1 MGIVQDTLRS
11 ARLFT
16 LRDTFIEKPLLMHLL
31 MFVPKW
37 DGKIPVPAIVK
48 PKPLWTG
55 KQLFSML
62 IDDRVN
68 LDRTHSKHDSKE
80 DNSPNWHITAHD
92 TRVMIRSGVLLSG
105 IICKNTLGPK
115 AAGLLHITR
124 LECGSDICRRLFG
137 GIQTL
142 CNNWLTFEGASIGI
156 EDAIADPVTSRK
168 IRKVLE
174 QSVEKVTPPPHTH
187 THKHTHTHHHHHHH
201 CRHRRTHTSERAN
214 DPFFSPINSSIHH
227 PHT

>member
-1 MGIVQDTLRS
+1 
-11 ARLFT
+11 
-16 LRDTFIEKPLLMHLL
+16 
-31 MFVPKW
+31 
-37 DGKIPVPAIVK
+37 
-48 PKPLWTG
+48 
-55 KQLFSML
+55 ML

-80 DNSPNWHITAHD
+80 DSSPNRWITAHD

-105 IICKNTLGPK
+105 IICKNTLGAK

-124 LECGSDICRRLFG
+124 LECGSDVCRRLFG

-168 IRKVLE
+168 IRTVLE
-174 QSVEKVTPPPHTH
+174 QSVEKVSPLIPLADD
-187 THKHTHTHHHHHHH
+187 
-201 CRHRRTHTSERAN
+201 CLAHRSCLSALFKMAN
-214 DPFFSPINSSIHH
+214 MPNAYAAHM
-227 PHT
+227 